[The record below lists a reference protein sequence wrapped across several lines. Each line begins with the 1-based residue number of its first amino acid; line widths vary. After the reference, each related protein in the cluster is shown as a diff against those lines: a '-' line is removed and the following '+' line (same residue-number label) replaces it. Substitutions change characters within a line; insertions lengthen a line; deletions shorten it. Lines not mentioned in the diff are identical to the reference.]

1 MAVGQNA
8 NVGFSS
14 YLAIGREPTFATYNT
29 CTSAMDFMS
38 AKFTTVKDSKVIEAV
53 RNSRTLVDRIQL
65 GKSVSGEIEY
75 NMASDNDA
83 CQYIMQNAMGG
94 GVTGNG
100 ITSTTS
106 TGDTVGAGVFDHVQ
120 SLGQFDATYSSLCF
134 NHRKGDATN
143 GKIFEYSGG
152 RVDEFSLKAEI
163 DEPLVAGASLILVDS
178 TVTSNSA
185 PAALMTA
192 TGQTP
197 LSFVN
202 MRFSIEDTFASLTA
216 SAFWHVQSFEFSL
229 KNNLKGDSDSRR
241 IGSDLL
247 QVLPPGLAMCELSVS
262 MRWDTLTAYN
272 AMLNGGQMSAQLVF
286 EGATIAG
293 SKLKQLVQIDLPR
306 VYIKDAG
313 DPEIGGPDEILTSEI
328 KFDVL
333 QDDSSAGGYMIK
345 TTVRNKT
352 TSY

>member
-1 MAVGQNA
+1 MAVGQYS
-8 NVGFSS
+8 NVGFSG
-14 YLAIGREPTFATYNT
+14 YLAIGREVTFATYST
-29 CTSAMDFMS
+29 CTAAMDFKS
-38 AKFTTVKDSKVIEAV
+38 AKFNTLKDSKVIEAV

-65 GKSVSGEIEY
+65 GKVVGAEVEF

-83 CQYIMQNAMGG
+83 SQYIMQNAMGG
-94 GVTGNG
+94 GATGAG
-100 ITSTTS
+100 IVSSTSS
-106 TGDTVGAGVFDHVQ
+106 GDTVGAGVFDHVQ
-120 SLGQFDATYSSLCF
+120 SLGNFDVTYTSLCF
-134 NHRKGDATN
+134 SHRKGDATH

-163 DEPLVAGASLILVDS
+163 DEPLVASASLILVDC

-185 PAALMTA
+185 PAALLTA
-192 TGQTP
+192 TGMTP

-202 MRFSIEDTFASLTA
+202 MRFSIEDSFASLTA
-216 SAFWHVQSFEFSL
+216 GAFWHVQSIEFSI
-229 KNNLKGDSDSRR
+229 KNNLKSDSDSRR

-272 AMLNGGQMSAQLVF
+272 AMLNGGQMSAQMVF
-286 EGATIAG
+286 EGATITG
-293 SKLKQLVQIDLPR
+293 STKKQLIQIDLPR

-313 DPEIGGPDEILTSEI
+313 DPEIGGPDEILKADI

-333 QDDSSAGGYMIK
+333 QDDSSASGYMIK

-352 TSY
+352 SSY